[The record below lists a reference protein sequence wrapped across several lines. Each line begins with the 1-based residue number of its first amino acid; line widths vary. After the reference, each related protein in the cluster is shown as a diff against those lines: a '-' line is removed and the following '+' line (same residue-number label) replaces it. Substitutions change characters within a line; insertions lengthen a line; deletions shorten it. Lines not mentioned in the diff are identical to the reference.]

1 MKKQL
6 VHLAHLAHLAHA
18 RSGDKGDKADLS
30 LFAPDQ
36 QTYELLAREVTAERV
51 KQHFQGIITGTVE
64 RFEVPNLLA
73 LKFVLHGALN
83 GGASRSL
90 RSDALG
96 KSLSSALL
104 RMDIEVWVDIIGSF
118 LTPGC
123 AGSGRG
129 LPLQFPV
136 YTPLLAPEAETRT
149 SRRVPVGTPFL
160 SPGHLPDRLPVL
172 Q

>member
-6 VHLAHLAHLAHA
+6 VELAHA

-36 QTYELLAREVTAERV
+36 ETYDVLTREVTAERV
-51 KQHFQGIITGTVE
+51 RKHFEGIITGKVE
-64 RFEVPNLLA
+64 RFEVPNVLA

-96 KSLSSALL
+96 QSLSSALF
-104 RMDIEVWVDIIGSF
+104 RMEIE
-118 LTPGC
+118 
-123 AGSGRG
+123 A
-129 LPLQFPV
+129 
-136 YTPLLAPEAETRT
+136 
-149 SRRVPVGTPFL
+149 
-160 SPGHLPDRLPVL
+160 
-172 Q
+172 